1 MLGKAW
7 GRVALREG
15 EQLAELPVESILY
28 NPFQPRKTG
37 LDEELDELA
46 SSIVQHGLLQ
56 PVVVRK
62 VGAGGYELVAGERRL
77 RACRRLGMKTIPAIV
92 RQGSDRDSALLA
104 LVENLQRK
112 DLCVLDEAEGYR
124 KLMTEFRLTQDEIAK
139 QVGKSQPTVA
149 NKLRLLKLP
158 EEVQR
163 TIINGAITERHAR
176 ALLTLE
182 DPRDQLRVLEEV
194 VRDGLN
200 VQKTEE
206 LIAGLVSSRDEGEAP
221 SLRKRRVRVFKDL
234 RIFKNA
240 FREVVSTLNR
250 TGVRATMT
258 EEDCGDHIKISV
270 LIAKPAGGRERPG

>member
-1 MLGKAW
+1 MLRKAW
-7 GRVALREG
+7 GLVVLGEG
-15 EQLAELPVESILY
+15 ERLAELPVECILS
-28 NPFQPRKTG
+28 NPFQPRKSRV
-37 LDEELDELA
+37 DEDLDELA

-56 PVVVRK
+56 PVVVRR

-92 RQGSDRDSALLA
+92 REGSDGDSALLA

-124 KLMTEFRLTQDEIAK
+124 RLMTEFRLTQEEIAK

-158 EEVQR
+158 EQVRR
-163 TIINGAITERHAR
+163 TIINGEISERHAR

-182 DPRDQLRVLEEV
+182 NPKDQLRVLDQV
-194 VRDGLN
+194 IRGGLN

-206 LIAGLVSSRDEGEAP
+206 VVAGLVTSQVEGGVP
-221 SLRKRRVRVFKDL
+221 VGRKRRVQVFKDL
-234 RIFKNA
+234 RIFQNA
-240 FREVVSTLNR
+240 IREVVSTLNR
-250 TGVRATMT
+250 AGVRATMT

-270 LIAKPAGGRERPG
+270 LIAKSAGGRGDTG

>member
-1 MLGKAW
+1 MAARAANSTISCQKGGAGMLGRAW
-7 GRVALREG
+7 GRVPPRAG

-56 PVVVRK
+56 PVVVRR

-92 RQGSDRDSALLA
+92 RDGSDRDSALLA

-124 KLMTEFRLTQDEIAK
+124 RLMTEFRLTQEEIAK

-158 EEVQR
+158 DEVR
-163 TIINGAITERHAR
+163 KAIVNGEVTERHAR

-182 DPRDQLRVLEEV
+182 DPKDQLRVLEEV
-194 VRDGLN
+194 IRDGLN

-206 LIAGLVSSRDEGEAP
+206 LIAGLMSSQDEGGVSAT
-221 SLRKRRVRVFKDL
+221 RKRRVRVFKDL
-234 RIFKNA
+234 RISRTLSGKWYQ
-240 FREVVSTLNR
+240 RST
-250 TGVRATMT
+250 AP
-258 EEDCGDHIKISV
+258 ECG
-270 LIAKPAGGRERPG
+270 LL

>member
-1 MLGKAW
+1 MLRKAW
-7 GRVALREG
+7 GLVVLGEG
-15 EQLAELPVESILY
+15 ERLAELPVECILS
-28 NPFQPRKTG
+28 NPFQPRKSRV
-37 LDEELDELA
+37 DEDLDELA

-56 PVVVRK
+56 PVVVRR

-92 RQGSDRDSALLA
+92 REGSDGDSALLA

-124 KLMTEFRLTQDEIAK
+124 RLMTEFRLTQEDIAK

-158 EEVQR
+158 EQVRR
-163 TIINGAITERHAR
+163 TIINGEISERHAR

-182 DPRDQLRVLEEV
+182 NPKDQLRVLDQV
-194 VRDGLN
+194 IRGGLN

-206 LIAGLVSSRDEGEAP
+206 VVAGLVTSQVEGGVP
-221 SLRKRRVRVFKDL
+221 VGRKRRVQVFKDL
-234 RIFKNA
+234 RIFQNA
-240 FREVVSTLNR
+240 IREVVSTLNR
-250 TGVRATMT
+250 AGVRATMT

-270 LIAKPAGGRERPG
+270 LIAKSAGGRGDTG